1 MGVLSWFNPLA
12 YGKKPTPTD
21 YETVLSRLST
31 DITEAKQHLSEIRL
45 RQRRVSLLINLYGVF
60 LWLVWCGLWY
70 FQRLPWGLVGLYAD
84 DITAQAV
91 GLALVVLG
99 PIGLLGLNRLNGM
112 FFSSRRT
119 KEETHLRD
127 LLKSQH
133 DKIEEIKKAT
143 NYYST
148 RDLLEKYDELN
159 GKDTAN
165 EIGNLVGSLVSRSRL
180 KLFSAWITR
189 NSVSIFSARKY
200 WKASL
205 TSSFLLA
212 PSPNAVGPGGLPV
225 GPQAQA
231 QMQLLQQQSFYQSM
245 QPVLPT
251 PTKKWYDHVADKL
264 MGEDPSQANQTKFA
278 LVCGGCFRHN
288 GLVSGKEEWE
298 NMKWICPRCG
308 YFNPSPNSRRESVGQ
323 PATPSTPTTTMSP
336 TTTHDAGLDSAE
348 KLRQRKGK
356 TAAGSSGLKNE
367 VEREDVEGSVEGDD
381 RMDVDEPSVR
391 ESAKH

>member
-12 YGKKPTPTD
+12 YGKKVAPTD
-21 YETVLSRLST
+21 YETVLSRLSS

-45 RQRRVSLLINLYGVF
+45 RQRRVSLLINLYGVI

-70 FQRLPWGLVGLYAD
+70 FQKLPWGLVGLYAD
-84 DITAQAV
+84 DMAAQAV

-148 RDLLEKYDELN
+148 RDLLEKYDELARSSPGAISN
-159 GKDTAN
+159 SSRRGSPGTPSPSSRRGGPGKAMPN
-165 EIGNLVGSLVSRSRL
+165 VRSQL
-180 KLFSAWITR
+180 APLG
-189 NSVSIFSARKY
+189 
-200 WKASL
+200 
-205 TSSFLLA
+205 A
-212 PSPNAVGPGGLPV
+212 PSPNPVGPGGLHA

-231 QMQLLQQQSFYQSM
+231 QMQLLQQQSFNQHM

-264 MGEDPSQANQTKFA
+264 MGEDPSQANQTKYA

-288 GLVSGKEEWE
+288 GLVGGKDEWE
-298 NMKWICPRCG
+298 NMI
-308 YFNPSPNSRRESVGQ
+308 SQ
-323 PATPSTPTTTMSP
+323 PATPTTPTSSVSA
-336 TTTHDAGLDSAE
+336 TTTRDTRSDSAE
-348 KLRQRKGK
+348 NLRQRKVK
-356 TAAGSSGLKNE
+356 TGAGTSGLKNE
-367 VEREDVEGSVEGDD
+367 IEQDEAEGSIGGDD
-381 RMDVDEPSVR
+381 HMDVDEPSVR
-391 ESAKH
+391 GSASH